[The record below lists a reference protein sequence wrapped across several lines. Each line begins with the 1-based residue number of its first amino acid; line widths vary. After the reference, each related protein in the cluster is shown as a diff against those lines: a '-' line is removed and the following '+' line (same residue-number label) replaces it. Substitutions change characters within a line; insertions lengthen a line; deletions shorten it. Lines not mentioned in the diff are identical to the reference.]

1 MLGWAVS
8 IGMQGTGMRIRTMVL
23 ALAAGLACDA
33 AGAAQLT
40 VDVSDRQGQPV
51 GDAIV
56 SLIPRQGTGPKH
68 AAAVTHSID
77 QKELTFLPY
86 VELAR
91 PGDAVVFR
99 NSDATRHHVYSF
111 SPVKQFEYVV
121 APHASSPPVTLPK
134 TGIVAVGCNIHDG
147 MISYLYVS
155 DAPWAQH
162 SDARGRVVFDDLPAG
177 AYTVRVWHP
186 RLPPSKP
193 DLVQDGVTLAATD
206 ARRLPFSLVLRPDP
220 RLQFDREHTRY

>member
-1 MLGWAVS
+1 MHR
-8 IGMQGTGMRIRTMVL
+8 GTIAL
-23 ALAAGLACDA
+23 ALAAGVACTTTH
-33 AGAAQLT
+33 GAQLT
-40 VDVSDRQGQPV
+40 VDVSDRQGRPV
-51 GDAIV
+51 SDAIV
-56 SLIPRQGTGPKH
+56 SLVARDGTAPRRAASGTH
-68 AAAVTHSID
+68 TID
-77 QKELTFLPY
+77 QKDLTFLPY

-91 PGDAVVFR
+91 PGDTVTFH

-121 APHASSPPVTLPK
+121 APKASSPSVTLPK

-162 SDARGRVVFDDLPAG
+162 TDAKGHVVFDGLPAG

-193 DLVQDGVTLAATD
+193 DLVQDGVTLAAAD
-206 ARRLPFSLVLRPDP
+206 ARRVPFSLALRPDP